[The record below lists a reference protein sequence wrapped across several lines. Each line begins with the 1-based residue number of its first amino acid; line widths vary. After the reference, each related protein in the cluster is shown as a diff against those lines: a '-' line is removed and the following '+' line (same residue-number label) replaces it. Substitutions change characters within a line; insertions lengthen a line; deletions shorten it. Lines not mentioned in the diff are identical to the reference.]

1 MNKYATKTTSVILNN
16 SKKVKNVQKA
26 TANFHTTTNNG
37 QKVLTVHNMNE
48 NVKKMQYAVRG
59 PIVLRAGVIENEILN
74 VGFFF
79 FSINILY

>member
-1 MNKYATKTTSVILNN
+1 MNKSITKSTSLIFNN
-16 SKKVKNVQKA
+16 SKKVKNVQNA
-26 TANFHTTTNNG
+26 ASNFHTTSKRD

-74 VGFFF
+74 VLNIFFH
-79 FSINILY
+79 